1 MWKIAI
7 GAALTFLGVIGA
19 GIVTYFLQNRQFNY
33 DRKKQSES
41 YKNLLETL
49 IKKIGIVDKKL
60 KENGSI
66 FSECYDV
73 SIQNAV
79 IIKLLDRELFF
90 KNSEVFDAIRL
101 LINYLQILNGKIENY
116 KLIVRQGIRYYDKTE
131 DANRAERLNEVNDY
145 KNEIKNNIN
154 FQDIIEKLKNIKNSI
169 K

>member
-1 MWKIAI
+1 MLKMAI
-7 GAALTFLGVIGA
+7 GAALTLLGVIGA
-19 GIVTYFLQNRQFNY
+19 GIVTYCSQNRQFSF
-33 DRKKQSES
+33 DRKKQSEI

-49 IKKIGIVDKKL
+49 IKEIRIVDKKL
-60 KENGSI
+60 KEKGSI
-66 FSECYDV
+66 FSEYYDV

-90 KNSEVFDAIRL
+90 KNSEVFDVIRR

-116 KLIVRQGIRYYDKTE
+116 KLIVRKDTRYYDQTV
-131 DANRAERLNEVNDY
+131 DANRAKSQNEVDNY

>member
-1 MWKIAI
+1 MVRILI
-7 GAALTFLGVIGA
+7 GVIGV
-19 GIVTYFLQNRQFNY
+19 VTGGLITFFVSYMLQNRQFNY
-33 DRKKQSES
+33 DRNKQSEI
-41 YKNLLETL
+41 YKNILETL
-49 IKKIGIVDKKL
+49 IKEIGIVDKKL

-66 FSECYDV
+66 FSEYYDV

-79 IIKLLDRELFF
+79 IIKLLDRGLFF
-90 KNSEVFDAIRL
+90 KNSEVFDVIRR

-116 KLIVRQGIRYYDKTE
+116 KLIVRQDTRYYDKTV